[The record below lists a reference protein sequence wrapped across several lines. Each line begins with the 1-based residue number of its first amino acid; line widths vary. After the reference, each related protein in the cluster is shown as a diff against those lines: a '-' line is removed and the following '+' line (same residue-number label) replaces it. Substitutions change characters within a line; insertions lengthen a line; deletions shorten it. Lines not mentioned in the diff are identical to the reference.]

1 VISRIQKGKIQ
12 MLLRAVFRIA
22 ISAVLLATLQA
33 GAEGKE
39 PYKYFKIG
47 NSADLSTKTVAGFAL
62 MGGGKDQDAAFQ
74 WMCKKSGGG
83 DFLVIR
89 ASGSAD
95 YNEYIAGLCHQNSVA
110 TLVIPSREAA
120 MDPFVAT
127 TIRNAEA
134 LFIAGGDQANYI
146 RNWTDTPV
154 QNAINELI
162 QKGIPVGGTS
172 AGLAVLGEFSYS
184 ALNDGNI
191 KANLDSRQTLSDPY
205 NDRVTITRN
214 FLKVD
219 LLQRTITDTHFAARD
234 RLGRLLGFMAR
245 IFEDKS
251 AEDVRGIGVDEKS
264 VALLDADGSVSVV
277 GPGSGAY
284 FIHMSQRPDVCT
296 KGVPL
301 KSSGISVYKVA
312 PGATFDVTSWQ
323 GAGGTAYDL
332 QVEDGAVRSTSK
344 DLTPYGSALTTSKAK

>member
-1 VISRIQKGKIQ
+1 MPV
-12 MLLRAVFRIA
+12 RAMFRIA
-22 ISAVLLATLQA
+22 TSVLMLATLQA
-33 GAEGKE
+33 GAAPKE
-39 PYKYFKIG
+39 SYKYFKIG
-47 NSADLSTKTVAGFAL
+47 NSADLSTKTVPGFAL

-134 LFIAGGDQANYI
+134 LFIAGGDQANYV
-146 RNWTDTPV
+146 RNWQDTPV

-162 QKGIPVGGTS
+162 QRGVPVGGTS

-184 ALNDGNI
+184 ALNDANI
-191 KANLDSRQTLSDPY
+191 KSNLDSRQTLLDPY
-205 NDRVTITRN
+205 NERVTITHN
-214 FLKVD
+214 FIKVD
-219 LLQRTITDTHFAARD
+219 LLRRTITDTHFAARD

-245 IFEDKS
+245 IVQDKL
-251 AEDVRGIGVDEKS
+251 ADDVRGIGVDEKS
-264 VALLDADGSVSVV
+264 VALLEADGSVSVV
-277 GPGSGAY
+277 GPGSGVY
-284 FIHMSQRPDVCT
+284 FIHLTQKPEVCT
-296 KGVPL
+296 KGMPL
-301 KSSGISVYKVA
+301 KSSGITVYKVA
-312 PGATFDVTSWQ
+312 PGGTFNVGSWE
-323 GAGGTAYDL
+323 GAGGTAFDL
-332 QVEDGAVRSTSK
+332 QVDEGAVRSTAK
-344 DLTPYGSALTTSKAK
+344 DESPYGSSLQTSKAN

>member
-1 VISRIQKGKIQ
+1 

-22 ISAVLLATLQA
+22 TGVLLLATLQA
-33 GAEGKE
+33 AAEGKE

-47 NSADLSTKTVAGFAL
+47 NSADLSTKTVPGFAL

-74 WMCKKSGGG
+74 WMCKRSGGG

-89 ASGSAD
+89 AAGSAD
-95 YNEYIAGLCHQNSVA
+95 YNEYIASLCHQNSVA

-134 LFIAGGDQANYI
+134 LFIAGGDQANYV

-154 QNAINELI
+154 QSAINELI
-162 QKGIPVGGTS
+162 QKGVPVGGTS

-191 KANLDSRQTLSDPY
+191 KANLDSRQTLLDPY
-205 NDRVTITRN
+205 NERVTITHN

-245 IFEDKS
+245 IVQDKL
-251 AEDVRGIGVDEKS
+251 ADDVRGIGVDEKS
-264 VALLDADGSVSVV
+264 VALLEADGSVTVV

-284 FIHMSQRPDVCT
+284 FIHMTQKPGVWA
-296 KGVPL
+296 KGMPL
-301 KSSGISVYKVA
+301 KSSDISVYKVS
-312 PGATFDVTSWQ
+312 PGATFNVTNWE
-323 GAGGTAYDL
+323 GTGGTAYSL
-332 QVEDGAVRSTSK
+332 QVADGVIQATSEDGS
-344 DLTPYGSALTTSKAK
+344 PYGSSLPTSKAK

>member
-1 VISRIQKGKIQ
+1 

-22 ISAVLLATLQA
+22 TSALLFATLQA
-33 GAEGKE
+33 GAASKE
-39 PYKYFKIG
+39 SYKYFKTG
-47 NSADLSTKTVAGFAL
+47 NSADLSTKTVPGFAL

-74 WMCKKSGGG
+74 WMCKKSGSG

-134 LFIAGGDQANYI
+134 LFIAGGDQANYV

-154 QNAINELI
+154 QSAINELI
-162 QKGIPVGGTS
+162 QKGVPIGGTS

-191 KANLDSRQTLSDPY
+191 KANLDSRQTLLDPY
-205 NDRVTITRN
+205 GERVTITHN

-219 LLQRTITDTHFAARD
+219 LLRRTITDTHFAARD

-245 IFEDKS
+245 IRQDKLS
-251 AEDVRGIGVDEKS
+251 DDVRGIGVDEKS
-264 VALLDADGSVSVV
+264 VALLEADGSVTVV

-284 FIHMSQRPDVCT
+284 FIQLTQKPDVCA
-296 KGVPL
+296 KGMPL
-301 KSSGISVYKVA
+301 KASGISVYKVP
-312 PGATFDVTSWQ
+312 PGATFNVATWQ
-323 GAGGTAYDL
+323 GTGGTAYDL
-332 QVEDGAVRSTSK
+332 QAEEGSVRSTDK
-344 DLTPYGSALTTSKAK
+344 DVPPYGLGQTTSKAK

>member
-1 VISRIQKGKIQ
+1 
-12 MLLRAVFRIA
+12 MLLKTAFRIA
-22 ISAVLLATLQA
+22 TGVLLLATLQA
-33 GAEGKE
+33 AAVGKE
-39 PYKYFKIG
+39 PCKYFKIG
-47 NSADLSTKTVAGFAL
+47 NSADLSTKTVPGFAL

-134 LFIAGGDQANYI
+134 LFIAGGDQANYV

-154 QNAINELI
+154 QSAINELI
-162 QKGIPVGGTS
+162 KKGVPVGGTS

-191 KANLDSRQTLSDPY
+191 KANLDSRQTLLDPY
-205 NDRVTITRN
+205 NERVTITHN
-214 FLKVD
+214 FLNVD

-245 IFEDKS
+245 TLQDRS
-251 AEDVRGIGVDEKS
+251 AVDARGIGVDEKS
-264 VALLDADGSVSVV
+264 VALLEADGSVTVV

-284 FIHMSQRPDVCT
+284 FIHMTQKPEVCA
-296 KGVPL
+296 KGMPL
-301 KSSGISVYKVA
+301 KSSGISVYKVS
-312 PGATFDVTSWQ
+312 PGATFNVANWEGS
-323 GAGGTAYDL
+323 GGTAYDL
-332 QVEDGAVRSTSK
+332 EVENGTVRATGK
-344 DLTPYGSALTTSKAK
+344 DVSPYGADQNTSKAK